1 MPLHLTFGLKE
12 HKINLLQMNQK
23 FCYIN
28 FISEAFAMKEK
39 KTFYITTPIYYPSGS
54 PHIGHAYTTVA
65 ADTMTRYKKMRG
77 YDARFLTGTDEH
89 GQKIQRKAASEGK
102 TPIEYIDPIVD
113 VFKNLWK
120 TLMIDYS
127 DFIRT
132 TEPRHIKGVQ
142 QIFQT
147 IYEKGDIYKSEYEG
161 WYCTPCETFF
171 TERQLEEGG
180 LCPDC
185 HRPVEKM
192 KEESYFFRM
201 SKYADQWLKF
211 VEENPDFIQPESR
224 RNEMINFVKQGLEDL
239 CVSRTSFDWG
249 IPITIAPKHV
259 IYVWFD
265 ALSNYI
271 TALGYGSD
279 NDELMQK
286 YWPADIHLVGKDII
300 RFHTIIW
307 PIMLMA
313 AGLPLPKKVIGH
325 GWILVGDGKMSK
337 SMGNVID
344 PVVLV
349 DKYGVD
355 SIRYFLLRELPYGLD
370 ANYSEEALVNRINID
385 LANDYGNLLSRTTAM
400 LEKFQGGIVK
410 APVITDDIDDA
421 LLALMAETPAAVE
434 ACFDDMK
441 FSDGLAALWK
451 LVAAA
456 NKYIDEAAPWALNKA
471 GNFDRLSTVMYN
483 LCEVIRQVT
492 ILLAPVMP
500 TIPAKVWQQLGIS
513 EMAEYHTW
521 ESLREYTFP
530 VDVQIAR
537 GEPLFPRIDLA
548 SLIIEEKPVVE
559 EVKEPEYEPIK
570 EEISIDDFA
579 KVDLRTATV
588 LACEK
593 VPKSSKLLKFRLKV
607 GAEERTVVS
616 GVAKHYEPEQL
627 VGKNMVLIANLK
639 PVTIF
644 GIESQGMLL
653 YAELD
658 GKLEAIEAPTV
669 KGGATVK

>member
-1 MPLHLTFGLKE
+1 
-12 HKINLLQMNQK
+12 
-23 FCYIN
+23 
-28 FISEAFAMKEK
+28 MKEK

-400 LEKFQGGIVK
+400 LQKFQGGIVK
-410 APVITDDIDDA
+410 APVTTDDIDDA
-421 LLALMAETPAAVE
+421 LLALMEETPAAVE

-521 ESLREYTFP
+521 ESLKEYTFP

>member
-1 MPLHLTFGLKE
+1 
-12 HKINLLQMNQK
+12 
-23 FCYIN
+23 
-28 FISEAFAMKEK
+28 MKEK